1 MLGFGIWG
9 PYFCGSFWWFS
20 RMWILGI
27 ALNRPLQNGMFY
39 EINQLLGIHHLWKPP
54 FLEPKIFPT
63 SKQLVVEDEGTHT
76 KTRNALKTTL
86 ALAN

>member
-20 RMWILGI
+20 RMWILGV

-39 EINQLLGIHHLWKPP
+39 EINQLLGIHHLWKAP
-54 FLEPKIFPT
+54 FMEPKM
-63 SKQLVVEDEGTHT
+63 SQLLFFEDEGTHA
-76 KTRNALKTTL
+76 KIRNALKTTL
-86 ALAN
+86 ALTN